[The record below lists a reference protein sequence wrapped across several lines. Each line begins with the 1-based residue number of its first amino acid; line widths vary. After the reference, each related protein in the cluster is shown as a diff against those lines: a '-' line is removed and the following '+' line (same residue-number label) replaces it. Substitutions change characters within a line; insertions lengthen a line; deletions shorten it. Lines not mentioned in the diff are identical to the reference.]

1 MLRYLSAR
9 FLSFIPTL
17 LAITFL
23 TFLLGYY
30 GPGDPVRIILGQDWR
45 NEEEYNRIRAS
56 LGLDRP
62 FLVQYGEFLGDLLRG
77 DLGYSYMQKTRS
89 INTLIVEKL
98 PVSMQLG
105 LVATIILF
113 AAGIPLGILAAYHQN
128 RWLDY
133 IIVSSTVLLH
143 AVPPYALAPIL
154 LTIFV
159 LKLGVLPVGHGWK
172 GLMNPG
178 LIIPIFLLVIGP
190 MALLVRQVRS
200 GMLEVLS
207 MDYVRTARAK
217 GMPERVVLLNHAL
230 RNALIPALTTLGL
243 IFSNML
249 IGSIFVE
256 EIFGLPGFGNLL
268 VGAVRSR
275 DFPLLIATTTV
286 AAIVIML
293 INLLTDVLYGFL
305 DPRIRYQ

>member
-45 NEEEYNRIRAS
+45 NEEEYQRIRAS

-62 FLVQYGEFLGDLLRG
+62 FIVQYGDFLGDLLRG
-77 DLGYSYMQKTRS
+77 DFGYSYMQKTRS

-113 AAGIPLGILAAYHQN
+113 ATGIPLGILAAYHQN
-128 RWLDY
+128 RLLDY
-133 IIVSSTVLLH
+133 IIVSATVLLH

-154 LTIFV
+154 LTVFV

-190 MALLVRQVRS
+190 MAILVRQVRS

-207 MDYVRTARAK
+207 MDFVRTARAK
-217 GMPERVVLLNHAL
+217 GLPEKVVLLNHAL

-268 VGAVRSR
+268 VGAVRAR